1 MITAALTTLEILVGI
16 LLFMVIL
23 CVGLIEIVRSIAGGV
38 TKKKKKTEQN
48 S

>member
-1 MITAALTTLEILVGI
+1 MITAALTTLGILVGI
-16 LLFMVIL
+16 LLFVVIL

>member
-1 MITAALTTLEILVGI
+1 MITAALTTLGILVGI

-38 TKKKKKTEQN
+38 TKKKKNEQN

>member
-1 MITAALTTLEILVGI
+1 MITAALTALGILVGI
-16 LLFMVIL
+16 LLFVVIL
-23 CVGLIEIVRSIAGGV
+23 CVGLIEILRLMLDRV